1 MAAPA
6 NKKRTVKRKGP
17 EKFGQRRLEVR
28 NAMIK
33 DIPGIAHLVRR
44 VYEDMPAY
52 THGEIR
58 GQINNFREGCFVALL
73 DDEVVGY
80 CATMQLAEAL
90 AFQPH
95 DWDEITGNG
104 HGIRHDSP
112 GDWLYCYEMC
122 ADPKVR
128 RVRTVRRPHEQ
139 RRALPADIALTG
151 ITPAARMPNHPPSP
165 QHPPPQTHLRSH
177 DTRINKKN
185 RLLLE
190 KKQQTK

>member
-1 MAAPA
+1 MARPPQ
-6 NKKRTVKRKGP
+6 KKRVTKRKGT

-58 GQINNFREGCFVALL
+58 GQINNFKEGCFVALL

-104 HGIRHDSP
+104 YGSRHDP
-112 GDWLYCYEMC
+112 TGDWLYGY
-122 ADPKVR
+122 DV
-128 RVRTVRRPHEQ
+128 T
-139 RRALPADIALTG
+139 RAV
-151 ITPAARMPNHPPSP
+151 
-165 QHPPPQTHLRSH
+165 
-177 DTRINKKN
+177 
-185 RLLLE
+185 
-190 KKQQTK
+190 